1 MESIVHYVKK
11 DCSNPYVVL
20 VHGGPGAVGSL
31 HQMAECLSMKYNV
44 LEYIQTK
51 YTIEELK
58 QELLSQIVPLQMFL
72 FV

>member
-31 HQMAECLSMKYNV
+31 HQMAERLSMKYNV
-44 LEYIQTK
+44 GIFSK
-51 YTIEELK
+51 C
-58 QELLSQIVPLQMFL
+58 P
-72 FV
+72 